1 VCACDTWIA
10 TRRRPGPATAD
21 ASGTLTGFVNQVR
34 ARSGKSIPAG
44 RAGQLIAD
52 AKRIRAVL
60 AG

>member
-1 VCACDTWIA
+1 VRLRHVDRYPPPA
-10 TRRRPGPATAD
+10 RPATAD

-44 RAGQLIAD
+44 RAAQLIAD

>member
-1 VCACDTWIA
+1 VDRYPPPA
-10 TRRRPGPATAD
+10 RPATAD
-21 ASGTLTGFVNQVR
+21 ASGTLTGCVNQVR

-44 RAGQLIAD
+44 RAAQLIAD